1 MAADIRIARKG
12 NYQVGLPEVALG
24 VLAGTGGTARLS
36 RLVGKAKAMEIMV
49 TGRKFSFEESREMD
63 LVHDIYDSLSLDE
76 FRQDVLD
83 YAGRFSLPFA
93 ASKAIGNIKRSVQ
106 VAWRYRLSTIL
117 LLKELQSDLFQ
128 SEDARKVSRHTLT
141 GKHLG
146 LKESRLSICREEKQP
161 LKYPLMLG
169 QSMADTDIVQN
180 YPTNFES
187 WIEMFNDWQTRIGF
201 DPSWL
206 GDYSFDIKFDWD
218 TAGAE
223 IEFGDFEGM
232 PKWERRMQIPQ
243 QNITD
248 AILTMVSV
256 QGDTEFASVEQQNHL
271 LETAPTEYDKKSALR
286 IMCEEQRHGWQM
298 AYLLCTFFGEQGV
311 REAAKLLERNAQEGT
326 RILGSFNEPIDHW
339 LDFFM
344 FTHFIDRDGKYQLKM
359 LSTSSFKP
367 LAASMGPMLKEES
380 FHLGTG
386 ANGLRRVVKQGVIPC
401 SLIQKYIN
409 KWVSTGLDLFGTD
422 DSSSAEWAYVYG
434 IKGRY
439 DEREADTEA
448 DREHLN
454 EASRDLYFQ
463 ELRAEM
469 GRISKAR
476 KEGEPELYIP
486 SDKFN
491 RGIGKYAGK
500 NYTVEGE
507 FFEGSEEEY
516 QAYLDSVLPTDED
529 EDTLVNV
536 YMKEDWI
543 QYREWKGK

>member
-1 MAADIRIARKG
+1 M
-12 NYQVGLPEVALG
+12 
-24 VLAGTGGTARLS
+24 
-36 RLVGKAKAMEIMV
+36 
-49 TGRKFSFEESREMD
+49 
-63 LVHDIYDSLSLDE
+63 
-76 FRQDVLD
+76 
-83 YAGRFSLPFA
+83 
-93 ASKAIGNIKRSVQ
+93 
-106 VAWRYRLSTIL
+106 
-117 LLKELQSDLFQ
+117 
-128 SEDARKVSRHTLT
+128 
-141 GKHLG
+141 
-146 LKESRLSICREEKQP
+146 KESRLAICREEKQP

-169 QSMADTDIVQN
+169 HFMAETDVVQN
-180 YPTNFES
+180 YPTNFEA
-187 WIEMFNDWQTRIGF
+187 WIEEFNDWQTRIGF

-206 GDYSFDIKFDWD
+206 GDYRFDIKFDWD
-218 TAGAE
+218 TAGGE

-248 AILTMVSV
+248 AIITMVSV

-422 DSSSAEWAYVYG
+422 DSSSAQWAYVYG

-439 DEREADTEA
+439 DEREAGTEA

-454 EASRDLYFQ
+454 EASRDLYFH
-463 ELRAEM
+463 ELREEM
-469 GRISKAR
+469 RRISKAR

-486 SDKFN
+486 SDKFK

-507 FFEGSEEEY
+507 SFDGSEEEY

-529 EDTLVNV
+529 EETLVNV

-543 QYREWKGK
+543 QYREWKGN

>member
-1 MAADIRIARKG
+1 M
-12 NYQVGLPEVALG
+12 
-24 VLAGTGGTARLS
+24 
-36 RLVGKAKAMEIMV
+36 
-49 TGRKFSFEESREMD
+49 
-63 LVHDIYDSLSLDE
+63 
-76 FRQDVLD
+76 
-83 YAGRFSLPFA
+83 
-93 ASKAIGNIKRSVQ
+93 
-106 VAWRYRLSTIL
+106 
-117 LLKELQSDLFQ
+117 
-128 SEDARKVSRHTLT
+128 
-141 GKHLG
+141 LG
-146 LKESRLSICREEKQP
+146 LF
-161 LKYPLMLG
+161 
-169 QSMADTDIVQN
+169 MAETDVVQN
-180 YPTNFES
+180 YPTNFEA
-187 WIEMFNDWQTRIGF
+187 WIEEFNDWQTRIGF

-206 GDYSFDIKFDWD
+206 GDYRFDIKFDWD
-218 TAGAE
+218 TAGGE

-248 AILTMVSV
+248 AIITMVSV

-422 DSSSAEWAYVYG
+422 DSSSAQWAYVYG

-439 DEREADTEA
+439 DEREAGTEA

-454 EASRDLYFQ
+454 EASRDLYFH
-463 ELRAEM
+463 ELREEM
-469 GRISKAR
+469 RRISKAR

-486 SDKFN
+486 SDKFK

-507 FFEGSEEEY
+507 SFDGSEEEY
-516 QAYLDSVLPTDED
+516 QTYLDSVLPTDED
-529 EDTLVNV
+529 EETLVNV

-543 QYREWKGK
+543 QYREWKGN

>member
-1 MAADIRIARKG
+1 
-12 NYQVGLPEVALG
+12 
-24 VLAGTGGTARLS
+24 
-36 RLVGKAKAMEIMV
+36 
-49 TGRKFSFEESREMD
+49 
-63 LVHDIYDSLSLDE
+63 
-76 FRQDVLD
+76 
-83 YAGRFSLPFA
+83 
-93 ASKAIGNIKRSVQ
+93 
-106 VAWRYRLSTIL
+106 
-117 LLKELQSDLFQ
+117 
-128 SEDARKVSRHTLT
+128 
-141 GKHLG
+141 
-146 LKESRLSICREEKQP
+146 
-161 LKYPLMLG
+161 MLG
-169 QSMADTDIVQN
+169 HFMAETDVVQN
-180 YPTNFES
+180 YPTNFEA
-187 WIEMFNDWQTRIGF
+187 WIEEFNDWQTRIGF

-206 GDYSFDIKFDWD
+206 GDYRFDIKFDWD
-218 TAGAE
+218 TAGGE

-232 PKWERRMQIPQ
+232 PKWDRRMQIPQ

-248 AILTMVSV
+248 AIITMVSV

-311 REAAKLLERNAQEGT
+311 REAAKLLERSAQDGT

-422 DSSSAEWAYVYG
+422 DSSSAQWAYVYG

-439 DEREADTEA
+439 DEREAGTEA

-463 ELRAEM
+463 ELREEM
-469 GRISKAR
+469 RRISKAR
-476 KEGEPELYIP
+476 KEGEPDLYIP
-486 SDKFN
+486 SDKFK

-507 FFEGSEEEY
+507 SFDGSEEEY

-529 EDTLVNV
+529 EETLVNV

-543 QYREWKGK
+543 QYREWKGN